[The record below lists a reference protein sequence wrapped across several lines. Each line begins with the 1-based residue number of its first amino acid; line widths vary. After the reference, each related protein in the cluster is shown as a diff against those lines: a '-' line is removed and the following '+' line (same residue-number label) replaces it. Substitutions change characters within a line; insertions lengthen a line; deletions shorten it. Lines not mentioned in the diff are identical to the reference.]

1 MRIDCHVHLTPP
13 DIIKNWKSLSDEEPY
28 FDLLSNSSVNR
39 FSDAEGIIEYLDKN
53 NLDKAVIF
61 GFAFEKG
68 HNLRAANE
76 YVIESVQKY
85 PDRFIGFGV
94 VNPLQKDIQDEINYC
109 LDNGLVGFGELFPT
123 GQKFDITD
131 ADLLKPLTDAC
142 TERGFPILIHANEP
156 IGHYYPG
163 KTNTTLNELLTFAE
177 NFPEQ
182 KVIYAHF
189 GGGLLYYEFMP
200 EIKKILTN
208 SYYDTAASPY
218 LYDPSV
224 YNAIEAMGL
233 SDKMIFGSDF
243 PLPCAVQTIDQIES
257 STLSSDSLN
266 KIMGDNLEKLL
277 MKR

>member
-1 MRIDCHVHLTPP
+1 MRIDCHVHLTSPEL
-13 DIIKNWKSLSDEEPY
+13 IRNWKSLSDEEPN

-39 FSDAEGIIEYLDKN
+39 FSDAEGIIDYLDQN
-53 NLDKAVIF
+53 NLNKAVVF
-61 GFAFEKG
+61 GFAFESER
-68 HNLRAANE
+68 NLRAANE
-76 YVIESVQKY
+76 YVIESVRKF
-85 PDRFIGFGV
+85 PDRLIGFGV
-94 VNPLQKDIQDEINYC
+94 VNPVQKNLKSEINYC

-131 ADLLKPLTDAC
+131 RNLLKPLTDIC
-142 TERGFPILIHANEP
+142 TEHGLPILVHANEP

-182 KVIYAHF
+182 VIIYAHF

-200 EIKKILTN
+200 EIKKILSN

-218 LYDPSV
+218 LYNPSI
-224 YNAIEAMGL
+224 YNSIEAMGL
-233 SDKMIFGSDF
+233 VDKLVFGSDF
-243 PLPCAVQTIDQIES
+243 PLPCAEQTIDQIES
-257 STLSSDSLN
+257 STLSSASLC
-266 KIMGDNLEKLL
+266 KIMGDNLEKI